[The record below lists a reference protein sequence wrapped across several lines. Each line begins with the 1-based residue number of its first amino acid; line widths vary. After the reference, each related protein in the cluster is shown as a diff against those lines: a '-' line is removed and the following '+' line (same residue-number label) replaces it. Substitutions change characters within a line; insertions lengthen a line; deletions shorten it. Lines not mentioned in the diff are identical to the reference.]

1 MTRFIK
7 AGSLAIVV
15 LVVFATCHHAS
26 AQQRAATAKTPEPV
40 PALTPEPDA
49 AATNHV
55 LQRTYVNSAAP
66 SFFTS
71 VPAGTQPIDALTT
84 ITCPGTTG
92 TCTIEF
98 DQSIQLYATSSS
110 TDLFNFC
117 AELDGSAP
125 ACPAL
130 VYPLPAP
137 GTYLTVTF
145 PQRISGVSHGTHTV
159 QSAIITGNG
168 IDVGYYTFTYHVYKP

>member
-7 AGSLAIVV
+7 VGLVAIVV
-15 LVVFATCHHAS
+15 FVVFATYHHAS

-71 VPAGTQPIDALTT
+71 VPAGTLSDCDPTAKKPSAWPKAVTEPEPLAS
-84 ITCPGTTG
+84 G
-92 TCTIEF
+92 
-98 DQSIQLYATSSS
+98 YAANPPSS
-110 TDLFNFC
+110 
-117 AELDGSAP
+117 P
-125 ACPAL
+125 
-130 VYPLPAP
+130 
-137 GTYLTVTF
+137 
-145 PQRISGVSHGTHTV
+145 
-159 QSAIITGNG
+159 
-168 IDVGYYTFTYHVYKP
+168 